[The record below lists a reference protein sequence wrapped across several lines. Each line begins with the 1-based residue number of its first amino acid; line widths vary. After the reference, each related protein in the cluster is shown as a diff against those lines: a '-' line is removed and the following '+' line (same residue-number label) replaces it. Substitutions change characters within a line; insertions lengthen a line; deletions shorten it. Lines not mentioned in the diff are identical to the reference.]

1 MGQGNNSLSEN
12 VYNTTGGTLGQ
23 WIGKEWKYMHFST
36 QILKHMHGTS
46 LTTTHQ
52 LRMYNH
58 NNASETLGQWIEK
71 EKKYMMPFSIQT
83 CMHILKNMHG
93 TRQQLTP

>member
-1 MGQGNNSLSEN
+1 MDRKRVEIHARFNI
-12 VYNTTGGTLGQ
+12 NTQT
-23 WIGKEWKYMHFST
+23 WDK
-36 QILKHMHGTS
+36 
-46 LTTTHQ
+46 TTTHQ

-58 NNASETLGQWIEK
+58 NNASGTLGQWIEK
-71 EKKYMMPFSIQT
+71 EKKYMHFSIQT